1 MTPLSRLNRLTSFSV
16 AAALLAFGAAA
27 NADTVKI
34 AIAGPFSGPV
44 AQYGD
49 MVKAG
54 ALTAIEQINAAGG
67 VNGNKLEAVLMD
79 DACEP
84 KQAVAVA
91 NKIVSQ
97 HIQYVVGHVCS
108 GSTIPASDIYENEG
122 VVMVT
127 PSATAPQLTEGKK
140 RQYIFRTIGRDDQ
153 QGPAAAAYIINKVK
167 PKKVAILH
175 DKQSYGQGIATSV
188 KAALDKAHIPVVVF
202 EGINAGDSDYS
213 AVVTKLKSQGVDFV
227 YFGGYHPEM
236 GLLMRQSREQGVKAT
251 FMGPEGVGNK
261 DVTAI
266 AGPASEGMLVTLP
279 ADFAADPANA
289 KLVKAFAD
297 AKRDPNGPF
306 QMPSYAAVEVI
317 ADGIAGA
324 KSTDPTKVAAWLH
337 KNTMSTPIGKVEYDA
352 QGDLKSFRF
361 VVYTWHKD
369 ATKTAAN

>member
-1 MTPLSRLNRLTSFSV
+1 MRSCLSFLSFTVACFALS
-16 AAALLAFGAAA
+16 AAAHAEK
-27 NADTVKI
+27 VQI
-34 AIAGPFSGPV
+34 AIAGPMSGSV

-67 VNGNKLEAVLMD
+67 AGGNKLEAVLLD

-91 NKIVSQ
+91 NKVVSQ
-97 HIQYVVGHVCS
+97 HIQYVIGHVCS

-140 RQYIFRTIGRDDQ
+140 RHFIFRTIGRDDQ
-153 QGPAAAAYIINKVK
+153 QGPAAVQYIIGHVK
-167 PKKVAILH
+167 PKKVAVLH

-188 KAALDKAHIPVVVF
+188 KKGLEAAQIPVVMF
-202 EGINAGDSDYS
+202 EGLNAGDSDYS
-213 AVVTKLKSQGVDFV
+213 AIVTKLKSQGVDFV

-236 GLLMRQSREQGVKAT
+236 GLLLRQAREQGVKAT

-279 ADFAADPANA
+279 ADFTADPANA
-289 KLVKAFAD
+289 ALVKAFANK
-297 AKRDPNGPF
+297 KRDANGPF
-306 QMPSYAAVEVI
+306 QMPAYAAVQVI
-317 ADGIAGA
+317 AEAIAGS
-324 KSTDPTKVAAWLH
+324 KSTDPAKVAAYLH
-337 KNTMSTPIGKVEYDA
+337 QHTFSTPIGKVAYDA
-352 QGDLKSFRF
+352 QGDLKSFKF

-369 ATKTAAN
+369 ASKTAAN

>member
-1 MTPLSRLNRLTSFSV
+1 MMLSRLTSVSLAAMLV
-16 AAALLAFGAAA
+16 AAGAAA
-27 NADTVKI
+27 HAETVKI
-34 AIAGPFSGPV
+34 AIAGPMSGSV

-54 ALTAIEQINAAGG
+54 ALTAIEQVNAAGG
-67 VNGNKLEAVLMD
+67 AGGNKLEAVMMD

-97 HIQYVVGHVCS
+97 KIKFVIGHVCS

-122 VVMVT
+122 VVMIT

-140 RQYIFRTIGRDDQ
+140 RKFIFRTIGRDDQ
-153 QGPAAAAYIINKVK
+153 QGPAAAQYIIGKVK
-167 PKKVAILH
+167 PKKVAVLH
-175 DKQSYGQGIATSV
+175 DKQSYGQGIASAV
-188 KAALDKAHIPVVVF
+188 KKELDAAKVPVVIF

-213 AVVTKLKSQGVDFV
+213 AIITKLKSQGVDFV

-236 GLLMRQSREQGVKAT
+236 GLLMRQAREQGLKAV

-279 ADFAADPANA
+279 ADFTVDPANA
-289 KLVKAFAD
+289 AVMKAFAQK
-297 AKRDPNGPF
+297 KRDPNGTF
-306 QMPSYAAVEVI
+306 QMPAYSGVKII
-317 ADGIAGA
+317 ADSIAGA
-324 KSTDPTKVAAWLH
+324 KSTDPAKVAAYMH
-337 KNTMSTPIGKVEYDA
+337 QP
-352 QGDLKSFRF
+352 
-361 VVYTWHKD
+361 
-369 ATKTAAN
+369 